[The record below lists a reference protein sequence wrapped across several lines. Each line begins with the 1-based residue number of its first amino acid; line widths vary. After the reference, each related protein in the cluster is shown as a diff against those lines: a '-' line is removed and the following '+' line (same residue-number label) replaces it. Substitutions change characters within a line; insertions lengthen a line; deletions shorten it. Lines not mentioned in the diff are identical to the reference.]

1 MRGRIIDCC
10 VTLKHNKLQLR
21 NYITMYQS
29 CQMPLWCSVS
39 RNVGMLQEQSIL
51 FFYYLWSGQSGF
63 LYTDCPSALKK

>member
-21 NYITMYQS
+21 NYITMFQS

-51 FFYYLWSGQSGF
+51 FFSIYGVDRVDSCTLIARV
-63 LYTDCPSALKK
+63 L